1 MTLGEKLKS
10 IRLQRKITLEELSH
24 KSEVSKSLLSQIE
37 RNISVPTVITL
48 ERITRAFGMATSELF
63 FELENSGKSVS
74 AKASREKKDGNSDWG
89 ENAQNG
95 KSVAIVRRSD
105 RKKLILPRSEAEY
118 ELLSPD
124 LRRKI
129 EFITVCF
136 PAGAKI
142 TNFFNHKGE
151 ECGVILEG
159 KLKGIIGDQVVVLE
173 EGDSIYIDSSIPH
186 RWENAGNVEMRAIWA
201 ITPPSF

>member
-1 MTLGEKLKS
+1 MNLGDKLKDL
-10 IRLQRKITLEELSH
+10 RLQRKMTLEDLSH
-24 KSEVSKSLLSQIE
+24 KSKVSKSLLSQIE

-48 ERITRAFGMATSELF
+48 ERITRAFGIATSELF
-63 FELENSGKSVS
+63 IELENSDKGVSAKALREKKDEDSNWEKNALNGKSVS
-74 AKASREKKDGNSDWG
+74 
-89 ENAQNG
+89 
-95 KSVAIVRRSD
+95 IVRQRD
-105 RKKLILPRSEAEY
+105 RKKLIPPRGEAEY

-124 LRRKI
+124 LQRKI

-136 PAGAKI
+136 PVGAKI

-173 EGDSIYIDSSIPH
+173 EGDSIYVDSSIPH
-186 RWENAGNVEMRAIWA
+186 RWENIGKVEMRAIWA

>member
-1 MTLGEKLKS
+1 MNLGNKLKDL
-10 IRLQRKITLEELSH
+10 RLQRKMTLEDLSR
-24 KSEVSKSLLSQIE
+24 KAEVSKSLLSQVE

-48 ERITRAFGMATSELF
+48 ERITRALGIATSELF
-63 FELENSGKSVS
+63 FELENSGKGVS
-74 AKASREKKDGNSDWG
+74 ARASREKKDENSDWG
-89 ENAQNG
+89 ENAANG
-95 KSVAIVRRSD
+95 KSVSIVRRGD

-124 LRRKI
+124 LQRKI
-129 EFITVCF
+129 EFITVRF
-136 PAGAKI
+136 PVGAKI
-142 TNFFNHKGE
+142 NTFFNHKGQ

-159 KLKGIIGDQVVVLE
+159 KLKGFIGDQIVVLE

-186 RWENAGNVEMRAIWA
+186 RWENIGKVEMRAIWA

>member
-1 MTLGEKLKS
+1 MILGNKLKS
-10 IRLQRKITLEELSH
+10 IRIEKGMTLEELSK

-48 ERITRAFGMATSELF
+48 ERITKAYGIATSDLF
-63 FELENSGKSVS
+63 FELENGVKRSTSL
-74 AKASREKKDGNSDWG
+74 AFEKKKAANLNKKQNVLNSK
-89 ENAQNG
+89 NIA
-95 KSVAIVRRSD
+95 VVRRGD

-124 LRRKI
+124 LQRKI
-129 EFITVCF
+129 EFITVHF
-136 PAGAKI
+136 PAKAKI
-142 TNFFNHKGE
+142 TDFFNHRGE

-159 KLKGIIGDQVVVLE
+159 KLRGFIGDEVVVLE
-173 EGDSIYIDSSIPH
+173 KGYSIYLNSSIPH
-186 RWENAGNVEMRAIWA
+186 RWENIGEGEMRAIWA

>member
-1 MTLGEKLKS
+1 MNLGEKLKDL
-10 IRLQRKITLEELSH
+10 RLQREMTLEELSQ

-48 ERITRAFGMATSELF
+48 ERITRAFEIATSELF
-63 FELENSGKSVS
+63 FELENSGKTVS
-74 AKASREKKDGNSDWG
+74 SQAFKANKVEKPDWREKG
-89 ENAQNG
+89 ANG
-95 KSVAIVRRSD
+95 KGVAVVRKAD
-105 RKKLILPRSEAEY
+105 RKRLILPRSEAEY

-124 LRRKI
+124 LQRKI

-136 PAGAKI
+136 PVGTKI
-142 TNFFNHKGE
+142 TEFFKHKGE

-159 KLKGIIGDQVVVLE
+159 KLKGIIGDEVVILE

-186 RWENAGNVEMRAIWA
+186 HWENIGEGDMRAIWA

>member
-1 MTLGEKLKS
+1 MNLGDKLKNL
-10 IRLQRKITLEELSH
+10 RLQRKMTLEALSK

-48 ERITRAFGMATSELF
+48 ERITRAFGIATSELF
-63 FELENSGKSVS
+63 FALENGGQGVS
-74 AKASREKKDGNSDWG
+74 MKEHREKSDENSNWIDSTHN
-89 ENAQNG
+89 ETRV
-95 KSVAIVRRSD
+95 SIVRRGD
-105 RKKLILPRSEAEY
+105 RKKLVLPRSEAEY

-124 LRRKI
+124 LQRKI
-129 EFITVCF
+129 EFITVSF
-136 PAGAKI
+136 PPGAKI

-159 KLKGIIGDQVVVLE
+159 KLKGIIGDEIVVLE

-186 RWENAGNVEMRAIWA
+186 RWENTEKVKMRAIWA